1 MLASLPR
8 AVLPSAPLRL
18 LSRAM
23 SFKTTTDAKNYITLT
38 PASPTAVVRAQESP
52 NDSTWC

>member
-52 NDSTWC
+52 NDST